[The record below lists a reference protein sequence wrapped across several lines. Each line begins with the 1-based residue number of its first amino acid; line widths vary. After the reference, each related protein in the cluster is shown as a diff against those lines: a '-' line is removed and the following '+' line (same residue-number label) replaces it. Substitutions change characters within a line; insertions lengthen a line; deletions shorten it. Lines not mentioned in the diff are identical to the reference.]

1 MAHPPEWSG
10 PMSTDRDRMLATIKA
25 GVARSPTK
33 DVAKPAHLIPQRGQR
48 TGRAL
53 VDLFRQQAEA
63 ASASF
68 VEVASSK
75 DVPAAVTD
83 YLKGRNLPAQV
94 KLASDPRVAGLDWK
108 SQPLL
113 ETTSGASDGFDL
125 AAVTP
130 VLSGVA
136 ETGTLFVHSGEPTPN
151 TLHFLPETHI
161 AIVYRDELVGTY
173 EEAWA
178 ALRKKFGSD
187 LSNGAMPRTV
197 SMVTGPSRS
206 ADIGKILLM
215 GAHGPKRLHI
225 ILVDEP
231 RDSSRQN

>member
-1 MAHPPEWSG
+1 MNA
-10 PMSTDRDRMLATIKA
+10 DRDRILATIKA
-25 GVARSPTK
+25 GVARSPTR
-33 DVAKPAHLIPQRGQR
+33 DVAKPTPLVPERGR
-48 TGRAL
+48 REGRAL
-53 VDLFRQQAEA
+53 VDLFRKQAEA
-63 ASASF
+63 ASATV
-68 VEVASSK
+68 VEVASAR
-75 DVPAAVTD
+75 DIPAAVTE

-94 KLASDPRVAGLDWK
+94 KLAPDARVAALDWK

-113 ETTSGASDGFDL
+113 EISSGATDGTDL
-125 AAVTP
+125 ASVTP

-136 ETGTLFVHSGEPTPN
+136 ETGTLVVHSGAPTPN

-161 AIVYRDELVGTY
+161 AVVYRDELVGTY
-173 EEAWA
+173 EEAWS
-178 ALRKKFGSD
+178 ALRQKFGTD

-197 SMVTGPSRS
+197 SLVTGPSRS

-225 ILVDEP
+225 ILVDEA

>member
-1 MAHPPEWSG
+1 
-10 PMSTDRDRMLATIKA
+10 MSTDRDRMLAAIKA
-25 GVARSPTK
+25 GVSRSPTR
-33 DVAKPAHLIPQRGQR
+33 DVAKPTPLVPQRGQR
-48 TGRAL
+48 TGREL

-63 ASASF
+63 ASAT
-68 VEVASSK
+68 VAEVARVE
-75 DVPAAVTD
+75 DIPAAVTD

-94 KLASDPRVAGLDWK
+94 KLAPDPRVTGIDWK

-113 ETTSGASDGFDL
+113 EISSGASDGSDL
-125 AAVTP
+125 ASVTP

-136 ETGTLFVHSGEPTPN
+136 ETGTLVVHSGAPTPN

-161 AIVYRDELVGTY
+161 AVVYRDELVGTY

-178 ALRKKFGSD
+178 ALRKKFGPGSTGD
-187 LSNGAMPRTV
+187 LSNGAIPRTV

-225 ILVDEP
+225 ILVDQP
-231 RDSSRQN
+231 RPS

>member
-1 MAHPPEWSG
+1 
-10 PMSTDRDRMLATIKA
+10 MSTDRDRMLAAIKA
-25 GVARSPTK
+25 GVSRSPTR
-33 DVAKPAHLIPQRGQR
+33 DVAKPAPLIPQRGQR
-48 TGRAL
+48 TGRDL
-53 VDLFRQQAEA
+53 VDLFRKQAES
-63 ASASF
+63 ASATV
-68 VEVASSK
+68 VEVRGAA

-94 KLASDPRVAGLDWK
+94 KLAPDPRVAGLDWN

-113 ETTSGASDGFDL
+113 EISSGASDGHDL

-136 ETGTLFVHSGEPTPN
+136 ETGTLVVHSGAPTPN

-161 AIVYRDELVGTY
+161 AVVYRDELVGTY

-178 ALRKKFGSD
+178 ALRKKFGAD
-187 LSNGAMPRTV
+187 LSGGAIPRTV
-197 SMVTGPSRS
+197 SLVTGPSRS

-225 ILVDEP
+225 ILVDAP
-231 RDSSRQN
+231 RPN